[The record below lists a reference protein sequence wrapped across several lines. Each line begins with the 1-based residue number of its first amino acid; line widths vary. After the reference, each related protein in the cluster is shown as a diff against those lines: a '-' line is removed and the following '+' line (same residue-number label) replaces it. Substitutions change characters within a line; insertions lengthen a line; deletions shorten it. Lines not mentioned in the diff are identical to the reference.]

1 MIRRI
6 VQVSALFALAA
17 PAWAAEPIDT
27 EAFVALLLGEYDSR
41 RQQLEDQRAEVPK
54 EEAHMRVNRRF
65 SRVDAPAVG
74 DTVVVSN
81 TIYGTATGGWNYDEL
96 EFMVWTVTPVEDG
109 TALLMSPRRFKDIE
123 NRLPFAYAPE
133 KLGGFTD
140 DDLETAIGGA
150 ACEIL
155 WTKSN
160 TGYSGRTKPCRVMS
174 ETQNKMFDWTWTF
187 ELDAQGLWITFEGT
201 DGKTRYGT
209 PIGKPYRLDRVS
221 SSLPGHSGTNTRF
234 VASEAL
240 KQSGFPL
247 SNAVVAGDL
256 VFLSGALGTVPGQGL
271 VEGGI
276 EAETR
281 QTMKNIQSLLAEQG
295 LSMNSVVKCTAMLA
309 DMAEWPAFNGVYKE
323 FFSGSFP
330 ARSAFGASGLAAN
343 ARVEV
348 ECIAAR

>member
-1 MIRRI
+1 MTRLLIGF
-6 VQVSALFALAA
+6 VALLLSTVSAR
-17 PAWAAEPIDT
+17 AAEPVDA
-27 EAFVALLLGEYDSR
+27 EAFVAMLLGEYDSL

-65 SRVDAPAVG
+65 FRVDAPAVG
-74 DTVVVSN
+74 NTVVVSN

-96 EFMVWTVTPVEDG
+96 EFMVWTVTPVDNG
-109 TALLMSPRRFKDIE
+109 TALLMSPRRFKDME

-155 WTKSN
+155 WTQSN

-187 ELDAQGLWITFEGT
+187 ELDTQGLWITFEGT
-201 DGKTRYGT
+201 DGDTRYGT
-209 PIGKPYRLDRVS
+209 PIGKPYRLDRVTAS
-221 SSLPGHSGTNTRF
+221 HLGHSAAQTQFIAN
-234 VASEAL
+234 EAL
-240 KQSGFPL
+240 RNSGFPL

-271 VEGGI
+271 VKGGI

-295 LSMNSVVKCTAMLA
+295 MGMDSVVKCTAMLA
-309 DMAEWPAFNGVYKE
+309 DMAEWPAFNEAYKE

>member
-1 MIRRI
+1 M
-6 VQVSALFALAA
+6 AA
-17 PAWAAEPIDT
+17 PAWAADPIDAD
-27 EAFVALLLGEYDSR
+27 AFVTLLVGEYDSR
-41 RQQLEDQRAEVPK
+41 RQQLEDERAAVPK

-65 SRVDAPAVG
+65 SRVNAPAVG
-74 DTVVVSN
+74 DTVLVTN
-81 TIYGTATGGWNYDEL
+81 TIYGTDSGGWSYDEL
-96 EFMVWTVTPVEDG
+96 EFMVWTVTPAENG
-109 TALLMSPRRFKDIE
+109 SALLMSPRRFKDME

-140 DDLETAIGGA
+140 DDLEAAIGGA

-209 PIGKPYRLDRVS
+209 PIGKPYRLDRISARPV
-221 SSLPGHSGTNTRF
+221 HADVNTRF
-234 VASEAL
+234 IASDAL
-240 KQSGFPL
+240 KASGFPL

-256 VFLSGALGTVPGQGL
+256 VFLSGALGTVPGEGL
-271 VEGGI
+271 VQGGI
-276 EAETR
+276 ETETR

-295 LSMNSVVKCTAMLA
+295 LSMDSVVKCTAMLA
-309 DMAEWPAFNGVYKE
+309 DMAEWPAFNDVYKE

-330 ARSAFGASGLAAN
+330 ARSAFGASGLAAD